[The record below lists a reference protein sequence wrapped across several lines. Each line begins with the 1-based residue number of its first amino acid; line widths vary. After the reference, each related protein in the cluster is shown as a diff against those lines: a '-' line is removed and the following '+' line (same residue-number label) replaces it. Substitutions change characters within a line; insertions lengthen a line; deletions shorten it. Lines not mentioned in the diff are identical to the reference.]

1 MTDEYK
7 PLQTSTHYMEG
18 YFSYKE
24 DVGEAYNPYELGS
37 TPYLNWRLGWYAAKK
52 DVKPP
57 IWRSSAFWS
66 GMIFILLGIVVV
78 SFEVPVVRENPRF
91 LGAAFATYGIGSI
104 LLKAISGQTN
114 MQPIIIP
121 PMFHKWKSKKKDT
134 N

>member
-1 MTDEYK
+1 MPDEYK
-7 PLQTSTHYMEG
+7 PLQTSPHYMEG

-24 DVGEAYNPYELGS
+24 NVDEAYNPYELGS
-37 TPYLNWRLGWYAAKK
+37 TNYLNWRIGWYAAKK
-52 DVKPP
+52 DVTPP

-121 PMFHKWKSKKKDT
+121 PMFSRWKKNKET